1 MTIEDILSKRQQTRL
16 FDTNKI
22 PNKEISEGII
32 KTAFK
37 LTASKQNLYPY
48 TVHVLGPDAKKEKQ
62 DLYDIIS
69 YQKGG
74 SKNVNV
80 KEAPYCL
87 IFTIRLITNPDPIIL
102 ARVKNGHTYAAID
115 PKKYRGQIPGVALEV
130 GMFSKVL
137 SSLALENGLDVAYT
151 GCFPDYEHNINLWKK
166 LPFIDDLVIFAMQFG
181 YKLNDHSFKREK
193 ERKPHIDEV
202 INWIKT

>member
-1 MTIEDILSKRQQTRL
+1 MTIEDILSKRQQTKL

-22 PNKEISEGII
+22 PDKEISEKII

-62 DLYDIIS
+62 DLYDIICH
-69 YQKGG
+69 QKGG
-74 SKNVNV
+74 PQNINV

-87 IFTIRLITNPDPIIL
+87 IFTLRLVTNPDPIIL
-102 ARVKNGHTYAAID
+102 ARWKRGHSYEAID
-115 PKKYRGQIPGVALEV
+115 PQKYRGQIPGAALEV
-130 GMFSKVL
+130 GMFCKVL
-137 SSLALENGLDVAYT
+137 SALALEKGLDTSYT
-151 GCFPDYEHNINLWKK
+151 GCFPDYEHNIDLWKK

-181 YKLNDHSFKREK
+181 YKLNDNSFKREK
-193 ERKPHIDEV
+193 ERKPYINDV
-202 INWIKT
+202 IKWI

>member
-1 MTIEDILSKRQQTRL
+1 MTIEDILSKRQQTKL

-22 PNKEISEGII
+22 PDKEISEKII

-48 TVHVLGPDAKKEKQ
+48 KVHILGPNAIQEKQ

-69 YQKGG
+69 HQKGG
-74 SKNVNV
+74 SKNINV

-87 IFTIRLITNPDPIIL
+87 IFTIRLITNPDSIIL
-102 ARVKNGHTYAAID
+102 TRVKNGHPYAAID

-181 YKLNDHSFKREK
+181 YKLNDHSSKREK
-193 ERKPHIDEV
+193 EEKPHIDEV
-202 INWIKT
+202 INWV

>member
-1 MTIEDILSKRQQTRL
+1 MSIIKDILDKNHQTKL

-22 PNKEISEGII
+22 PDKEISEKII
-32 KTAFK
+32 KTAFE

-48 TVHVLGPDAKKEKQ
+48 KVHVLGPNAEQEKQ

-74 SKNVNV
+74 STNVNV

-102 ARVKNGHTYAAID
+102 ARVKNGHSYAAID

-137 SSLALENGLDVAYT
+137 SSLALENGLNVAYT
-151 GCFPDYEHNINLWKK
+151 GCFPNYEHNTNLWKK
-166 LPFIDDLVIFAMQFG
+166 LSFIDDLVIFAMQFG
-181 YKLNDHSFKREK
+181 YSLTKHSTKKEIEK
-193 ERKPHIDEV
+193 KPHIDEV
-202 INWIKT
+202 INWI